1 MKRDYLNKP
10 VEDRSNLQNID
21 VETLIEVNCSKAV

>member
-10 VEDRSNLQNID
+10 VEDRLNLQNID
-21 VETLIEVNCSKAV
+21 VETLIGVNCSKTV